1 MKYDEI
7 KQKYKD
13 YIVIQKQGIFYIV
26 YGLDAYIISYIFDY
40 QVKLNKVGFPDINK
54 VSDKLNKLKINYI
67 IINENKKKFK
77 NNNYSKYTLENINS
91 LNKIINKL
99 KNNVPDEEILNK
111 IESII

>member
-1 MKYDEI
+1 MDYEQI

-13 YIVIQKQGIFYIV
+13 YIVMQKQGIFYIV

-40 QVKLNKVGFPDINK
+40 QVKLNKVGFPDIDK
-54 VSDKLNKLKINYI
+54 VSDKL
-67 IINENKKKFK
+67 
-77 NNNYSKYTLENINS
+77 
-91 LNKIINKL
+91 NKL